1 MSFKITK
8 KRKIQAWIDETT
20 RLINITLM
28 GKEIPI
34 DITQLPPQLEKRI
47 AIHTEKQIPFGVLRQ
62 ALRQEISPETKNRLQ
77 KILEDRKDI

>member
-34 DITQLPPQLEKRI
+34 DITQLPPQLEERI
-47 AIHTEKQIPFGVLRQ
+47 AIHTEKHRSFGEHSELS
-62 ALRQEISPETKNRLQ
+62 EETRKRLL
-77 KILEDRKDI
+77 KILKA